1 MAGAAAKIIHLD
13 MDAFYA
19 SVEQRDFPA
28 YRGRPVVVGGRPD
41 SRGVVATCSYEAR
54 RFGIHSAMPAAHA
67 RRLCPDA
74 IFLRPR
80 FQVYRSVSRR
90 IRGIFGEYTSLVE
103 PLSLDEAYLDVT
115 GSRRHRGSAMLLARE
130 IKARI
135 ADELSLTASA
145 GVSYN
150 KFLAKLASDM
160 EKPDGLTVI
169 TPEQGPDT
177 VAALPVRRFHGIGPA
192 TASRLHAIG
201 VHTGRDLRCADPA
214 LLARV
219 LGRSTAYFQG
229 LARGEDPRRVTPSRP
244 RKSLGSERT
253 FQQDLR
259 TAGQVLEAAEA
270 LAEEV
275 AQALRRAGA
284 QARTVSL
291 KIKYADFRL
300 ITRSRT
306 FSRPLR
312 EAAEL
317 KAAVP
322 MLLAE
327 TRAGR
332 EPIRLVGVALS
343 GLEPDARGCSGE
355 QLSLFQ
361 GL

>member
-1 MAGAAAKIIHLD
+1 
-13 MDAFYA
+13 
-19 SVEQRDFPA
+19 
-28 YRGRPVVVGGRPD
+28 
-41 SRGVVATCSYEAR
+41 
-54 RFGIHSAMPAAHA
+54 
-67 RRLCPDA
+67 
-74 IFLRPR
+74 
-80 FQVYRSVSRR
+80 
-90 IRGIFGEYTSLVE
+90 
-103 PLSLDEAYLDVT
+103 
-115 GSRRHRGSAMLLARE
+115 
-130 IKARI
+130 
-135 ADELSLTASA
+135 
-145 GVSYN
+145 
-150 KFLAKLASDM
+150 M

-259 TAGQVLEAAEA
+259 TAEQVLEAAEA

-275 AQALRRAGA
+275 AEGLRRAGG

-306 FSRPLR
+306 FSRPLT

-317 KAAVP
+317 KAALP

-332 EPIRLVGVALS
+332 QPIRLVGVALS
-343 GLEPDARGCSGE
+343 GLEPDARGSSGE

-361 GL
+361 AL